1 MHCNENTR
9 KPLIA
14 KIRLVNET
22 CLGENHP
29 WTLEISHDLSCKQG
43 SGTLCKGL
51 LPFLHLGTC
60 CGLWSKRSKSAV
72 AKSHYICIKSRS
84 TASAR
89 LSANAHWLQT
99 HWQRWLTDGWTGG
112 WTDGQA
118 DGCYLVHCLP
128 ALRSIIMNSS
138 GDITK
143 QLYFQS
149 VDWKGD
155 RK

>member
-1 MHCNENTR
+1 M
-9 KPLIA
+9 
-14 KIRLVNET
+14 KIQGNHWLQKLDSSMRHVWEKIIHELWKSVMIYPANKDLEHFVKAFCPFCTLV
-22 CLGENHP
+22 P
-29 WTLEISHDLSCKQG
+29 VVDV
-43 SGTLCKGL
+43 
-51 LPFLHLGTC
+51 
-60 CGLWSKRSKSAV
+60 WSKRSKSAV